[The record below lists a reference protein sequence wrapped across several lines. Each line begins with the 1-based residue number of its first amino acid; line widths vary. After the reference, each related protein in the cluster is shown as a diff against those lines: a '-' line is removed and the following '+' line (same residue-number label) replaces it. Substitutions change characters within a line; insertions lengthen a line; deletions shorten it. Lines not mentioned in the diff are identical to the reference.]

1 MHRNGPYRDRKCGII
16 YPSHTSKL
24 PVLNGHKRSPTFHES
39 SNISFNISYL
49 GYYKNLC
56 VWVITMCNIANSEKR
71 TQMFKEY
78 DIYKQ
83 YLPYFMKKNH
93 FISSN
98 KPF

>member
-1 MHRNGPYRDRKCGII
+1 MIGGNSLIGDFALIKDMQYA
-16 YPSHTSKL
+16 L
-24 PVLNGHKRSPTFHES
+24 
-39 SNISFNISYL
+39 
-49 GYYKNLC
+49 
-56 VWVITMCNIANSEKR
+56 TMCNIANSEKR

-83 YLPYFMKKNH
+83 YLPHFMKKNH

>member
-1 MHRNGPYRDRKCGII
+1 MTYVP
-16 YPSHTSKL
+16 L
-24 PVLNGHKRSPTFHES
+24 Q
-39 SNISFNISYL
+39 ISCRL
-49 GYYKNLC
+49 
-56 VWVITMCNIANSEKR
+56 TMCNIANSEKR

-83 YLPYFMKKNH
+83 YLPHFMKKNH

>member
-1 MHRNGPYRDRKCGII
+1 
-16 YPSHTSKL
+16 
-24 PVLNGHKRSPTFHES
+24 
-39 SNISFNISYL
+39 
-49 GYYKNLC
+49 
-56 VWVITMCNIANSEKR
+56 MCNIANSEKR

-83 YLPYFMKKNH
+83 YLPHFMKKNH

>member
-1 MHRNGPYRDRKCGII
+1 MYGCNVLVDLYANIKFYNNLTCSHRVSIEW
-16 YPSHTSKL
+16 TL
-24 PVLNGHKRSPTFHES
+24 
-39 SNISFNISYL
+39 
-49 GYYKNLC
+49 
-56 VWVITMCNIANSEKR
+56 TMCNIANSEKR

-83 YLPYFMKKNH
+83 YLPHFMKKNH